1 MVESEQVRPLAQTT
15 DVDPFNDYENDVALS
30 KKLRRRKYIK
40 CCVCVWASI
49 LIQAG
54 VVVILIFT
62 VFRVKEPV
70 IRVNKFT
77 VTKLELVNNTVPK
90 PGSNITINADV
101 SVKNP
106 NVASFKYSNTTTT
119 LFYHGTVVGEAR
131 GPPGQSKARRTM
143 RMNITVDIITDRMLS
158 NPNLQSDVG
167 SGLLSMNSYSSIPGR
182 IKILKII
189 NKHVVVKMNC
199 SMTVNIS
206 SQAIQ
211 DQKCKRKVNL

>member
-1 MVESEQVRPLAQTT
+1 MVESEQVRPLAQET
-15 DVDPFNDYENDVALS
+15 DFHPIDGLENDVALN

-40 CCVCVWASI
+40 CCACVSSLI
-49 LIQAG
+49 LIPAV

-62 VFRVKEPV
+62 VFRVKEPI

-77 VTKLELVNNTVPK
+77 VIHLELVNNTVPK

-106 NVASFKYSNTTTT
+106 NVASFKYTNTTTT

-131 GPPGQSKARRTM
+131 GPPGKSKARRTM

-158 NPNLQSDVG
+158 NPNLMSDVG
-167 SGLLSMNSYSSIPGR
+167 SGLLSMNSYSSISGR
-182 IKILKII
+182 IKILDII
-189 NKHVVVKMNC
+189 KKHVVVKMNC

-211 DQKCKRKVNL
+211 DQKCKRKVKL